1 MFNVNRTDATID
13 FKVILISLI
22 LFVLSLTAVSAAD
35 LTVHKSAVDGNSF

>member
-22 LFVLSLTAVSAAD
+22 LLILSLTAVSASD
-35 LTVHKSAVDGNSF
+35 LNVHKSVVNGKSF